1 MKPIMSGTGILIVC
15 WLVAAS
21 AQQRTEIK
29 EEPAHKV
36 FVLKG
41 CLESSEAPAIF
52 RLTRASVV
60 GQSPAPPSTRS
71 AGSASSPSQ
80 DVYELQP
87 VVHFTEPGLK
97 REELQSHVGK
107 QVEVT
112 IRPIEVPTS
121 APALPSDSK
130 VRPEQAAPQRYTV
143 SKIDRLAESCGG
155 K

>member
-1 MKPIMSGTGILIVC
+1 MKPIMSGTGILLVS
-15 WLVAAS
+15 WFVAAS
-21 AQQRTEIK
+21 AQQRTEIR

-36 FVLKG
+36 FVLNG

-52 RLTRASVV
+52 RVTRAAVV
-60 GQSPAPPSTRS
+60 GQNPAPPSTRS

-87 VVHFTEPGLK
+87 VNFPEPGLK
-97 REELQSHVGK
+97 REELQSHVGR

-112 IRPIEVPTS
+112 IRPIEVPTP
-121 APALPSDSK
+121 APAVPAASK
-130 VRPEQAAPQRYTV
+130 VRPEQAPQRYTV

>member
-1 MKPIMSGTGILIVC
+1 MKPIMSGTGILFVC
-15 WLVAAS
+15 WFAAAA

-36 FVLKG
+36 FVLHG

-87 VVHFTEPGLK
+87 VVNFTEPGLK
-97 REELQSHVGK
+97 REELQSHVGR

-112 IRPIEVPTS
+112 IRPIEVPTP
-121 APALPSDSK
+121 APGLPADSK
-130 VRPEQAAPQRYTV
+130 VRPEQTPPQRYTV
-143 SKIDRLAESCGG
+143 SKIGRLAESCGG

>member
-1 MKPIMSGTGILIVC
+1 MKPIMAGTGVLLVC
-15 WLVAAS
+15 WFVAAS

-41 CLESSEAPAIF
+41 CLESSEAPVIF

-87 VVHFTEPGLK
+87 VVNFPEPGLK
-97 REELQSHVGK
+97 REELQSHIGR

-112 IRPIEVPTS
+112 IRPIEVPKR
-121 APALPSDSK
+121 ARHPRIA
-130 VRPEQAAPQRYTV
+130 R
-143 SKIDRLAESCGG
+143 
-155 K
+155 